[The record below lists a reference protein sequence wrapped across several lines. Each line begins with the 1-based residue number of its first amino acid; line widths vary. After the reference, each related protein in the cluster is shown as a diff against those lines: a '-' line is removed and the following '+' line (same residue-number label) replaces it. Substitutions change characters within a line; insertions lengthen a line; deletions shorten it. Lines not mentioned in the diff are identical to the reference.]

1 MQRSLDSPRVGPA
14 DRRNRQVI
22 IHMSRRGMATKHS
35 TFSALANLEVDSH
48 FDLLREV
55 SFLLLHF
62 FLALGG
68 HDDEPRPRRGEG

>member
-1 MQRSLDSPRVGPA
+1 
-14 DRRNRQVI
+14 
-22 IHMSRRGMATKHS
+22 MATKHS

-68 HDDEPRPRRGEG
+68 HDDDTRRKQGKVIAS